1 MGAEDRN
8 EAVVRRFWDDVWVRG
23 NFDVL
28 REVTTE
34 DFRCYAEPFA
44 MDRRGMQWMIEAREF
59 AAHYLG
65 TTQFPPTPFV
75 IDRIVRSGDTVST
88 AGHWVG
94 LPATDWSRLL
104 PFLAKNR
111 RDITGL
117 WLEEP
122 HVTLALHEMR
132 DGKTARQWITGLH
145 DARLAVDTIVS
156 SHEARRGP
164 RKKTRGHP
172 STGRKRRW

>member
-65 TTQFPPTPFV
+65 MTQFPPTPFV
-75 IDRIVRSGDTVST
+75 IDRGALGR
-88 AGHWVG
+88 
-94 LPATDWSRLL
+94 PARDRLVQAAAI
-104 PFLAKNR
+104 F
-111 RDITGL
+111 G
-117 WLEEP
+117 EEP
-122 HVTLALHEMR
+122 ARYHGPLV
-132 DGKTARQWITGLH
+132 GGTAR
-145 DARLAVDTIVS
+145 DARA
-156 SHEARRGP
+156 ARDE
-164 RKKTRGHP
+164 
-172 STGRKRRW
+172 RWKDGETMDNGVA